1 MSLTPSTMLEIGT
14 TAPDFSLEDVEGR
27 TYDLAQRTI
36 SNGLLLI
43 FMCNHCP
50 YVMHIIEKLG
60 EKIRIYQQDGIE
72 VAAINSND
80 YIQYRDDSP
89 EKMGELAR
97 YHNFSFPYLID
108 ESQEVA
114 KAYRAACTPD
124 FFLFDENKKLVYRG
138 RFDAARPGN
147 SEPVTGDELS
157 AAVAQVVAKAAVP
170 QNQLPSMGC
179 NIKWK
184 KNNAPDYFG

>member
-1 MSLTPSTMLEIGT
+1 MSLTPSTMLDIGT
-14 TAPDFSLEDVEGR
+14 IAPDFSLEDVKGE

-36 SNGLLLI
+36 SNGLLVI

-50 YVMHIIEKLG
+50 YVMHIIDKLG
-60 EKIRIYQQDGIE
+60 EKIRQYQQDGIE
-72 VAAINSND
+72 VVAINSND

-97 YHNFSFPYLID
+97 FHNFSFPYLID
-108 ESQEVA
+108 EDQEVA

-147 SEPVTGDELS
+147 SEPITGDELS

-170 QNQLPSMGC
+170 ENQLPSMGC
-179 NIKWK
+179 NIKWREG
-184 KNNAPDYFG
+184 NAPEYFG